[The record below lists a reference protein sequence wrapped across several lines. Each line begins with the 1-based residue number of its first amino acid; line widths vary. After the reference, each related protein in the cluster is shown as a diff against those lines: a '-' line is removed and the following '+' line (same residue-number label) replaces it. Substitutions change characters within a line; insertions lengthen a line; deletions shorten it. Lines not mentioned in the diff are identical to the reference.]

1 MKIKITILL
10 SGLLAAAAFSG
21 CTAEGDMPS
30 AQPLTAIRAVN
41 TGLSG
46 VSSRSQV
53 GGIADDGSLVMQ
65 WSPGDRIGVF
75 GASQSNVCFTSANE
89 TAADET
95 TFSYSGTFSGT
106 PSTAY
111 YPYTEGAADAAAV
124 PVNIPAVQT
133 YSDVTSVPL
142 TTSRRPRRPNG
153 SPTVPTACVSVR
165 WSRCC
170 ACKSTFPQSAGWPPT
185 RRCCRYG

>member
-41 TGLSG
+41 AGLSG

-65 WSPGDRIGVF
+65 WSPGGQDRRIRR
-75 GASQSNVCFTSANE
+75 
-89 TAADET
+89 
-95 TFSYSGTFSGT
+95 
-106 PSTAY
+106 
-111 YPYTEGAADAAAV
+111 
-124 PVNIPAVQT
+124 IAVQRM
-133 YSDVTSVPL
+133 L
-142 TTSRRPRRPNG
+142 HIR
-153 SPTVPTACVSVR
+153 
-165 WSRCC
+165 
-170 ACKSTFPQSAGWPPT
+170 Q
-185 RRCCRYG
+185 

>member
-1 MKIKITILL
+1 MKSKITILL

-41 TGLSG
+41 AGLSG

-89 TAADET
+89 TAPT
-95 TFSYSGTFSGT
+95 RQPSPT
-106 PSTAY
+106 PAPS
-111 YPYTEGAADAAAV
+111 
-124 PVNIPAVQT
+124 PA
-133 YSDVTSVPL
+133 
-142 TTSRRPRRPNG
+142 PRRQPITPIRRVR
-153 SPTVPTACVSVR
+153 PTPR
-165 WSRCC
+165 P
-170 ACKSTFPQSAGWPPT
+170 FL
-185 RRCCRYG
+185 